1 MYHLI
6 VFVLDDPDLCKDTL
20 EAWEAAGI
28 TGITILES
36 SGMGKMRKI
45 GVLDDVPLMPGLI
58 DLIKIRENSHRTLFS
73 VVKTQEQI
81 DAVLKA
87 TQEVVG
93 DLDNDNT
100 GFLFVVPVSQAY
112 GMSKKRDED

>member
-6 VFVLDDPDLCKDTL
+6 VFVLDDPDQCKDIL

-36 SGMGKMRKI
+36 SGMGKMRNS
-45 GVLDDVPLMPGLI
+45 GMLDDIPLMPGII
-58 DLIKIRENSHRTLFS
+58 DLIKVKENSHRTLFS
-73 VVKTQEQI
+73 VVETQEQI
-81 DAVLKA
+81 DAVLSA
-87 TQEVVG
+87 TQDVVG
-93 DLDNDNT
+93 DLENDDT

-112 GMSKKRDED
+112 GMSKTRKQK